1 MGVPTLFKKIISNK
15 FYKNI
20 HKGIKNGQTKCDYFF
35 MDYNGIVYNAYENI
49 KKNIEENNF
58 SKDKIENMVLEEV
71 ISITKTLICT
81 VVKPSKITYIALDGP
96 APRAKM
102 VQQRSRRYKA
112 VMEKDF
118 MKDLK
123 NKFKIDESKDIWDR
137 SANISPGTEFMEK
150 LSNRIIKAMKEKTF
164 QTHNNSM
171 KVIFNNG
178 NTPGEGEHKFLG
190 LLRNMR
196 DMDSKKD
203 DKIYLYGRDAD
214 LIILAVCTH
223 KSNIHIIREIQL
235 ENDKVL
241 NELYEGYI
249 YLELNIDN
257 LKTGFYND
265 IIKKDSFKEKSGLKV
280 TKKNK
285 ICLLNDY
292 IFLTFLAGND
302 FVLSLPFLKIKKNS
316 LEKIINIYQDI
327 KDDYDTYLVE
337 FDYKNDSKPSIN
349 IDFLKKIYENGSKKE
364 DEWMKRDIQKE
375 VDKYLS
381 GYIDERTKESES
393 KLSEF
398 DKIKTRYTHMH
409 ISSPHHPLFKL
420 YQEEIRLLNY
430 NKSYDTWSNEYYK
443 NFLGIQDK
451 TNSNDK
457 DTINLC
463 IENYLE
469 SLYFTLNYYYVGCPS
484 WSWHY
489 KFRVAPLLGDI
500 FNYLDNNKIDKIN
513 ECNNFNLDKPMT
525 PFQQLLFILPP
536 QNSHILPEVLR
547 PIMTDDKIGASQ
559 YYPESIRID
568 AAFGGKTM
576 YSEAILPEINDK
588 YLINI
593 IEKYEK
599 NLNEEEKNRNTIRTK
614 SFGN

>member
-1 MGVPTLFKKIISNK
+1 MGVPTLFKKIIGNK

-20 HKGIKNGQTKCDYFF
+20 HKGIRDGQTKCNYFF

-49 KKNIEENNF
+49 KKDIEENNY
-58 SKDKIENMVLEEV
+58 SKDKIEHLVLEEV
-71 ISITKTLICT
+71 INITKKLICT
-81 VVKPSKITYIALDGP
+81 VIQPSKITYIALDGP

-118 MKDLK
+118 MKELK
-123 NKFKIDESKDIWDR
+123 NKFKINESKDIWDR

-164 QTHNNSM
+164 QTHNKNM

-190 LLRNMR
+190 LLRDMR
-196 DMDSKKD
+196 KMESKKD

-214 LIILAVCTH
+214 LISLAVCTH
-223 KSNIHIIREIQL
+223 KTNIHIVREIKL
-235 ENDKVL
+235 ENDKNL
-241 NELYEGYI
+241 NELYEGYT

-265 IIKKDSFKEKSGLKV
+265 IIRKDSFKEKEGIKIK
-280 TKKNK
+280 KKNK

-302 FVLSLPFLKIKKNS
+302 FVLSLPFLKIKKNALS
-316 LEKIINIYQDI
+316 KIINIYQDV
-327 KDDYDTYLVE
+327 KDDFDTYLVE
-337 FDYKNDSKPSIN
+337 FDFRTNTKPSIN
-349 IDFLKKIYENGSKKE
+349 IDFLRKIYEKGYEKE
-364 DEWMKRDIQKE
+364 DEWMKQDIQKE
-375 VDKYLS
+375 VDKFLN
-381 GYIDERTKESES
+381 GYMDKTQKETES
-393 KLSEF
+393 TLSEF
-398 DKIKTRYTHMH
+398 DKLKTRYTHMH
-409 ISSPHHPLFKL
+409 MASPHHPLFNI
-420 YQEEIRLLNY
+420 YQKEIRLLDY
-430 NKSYDTWSNEYYK
+430 NKDYNTWSNEYYK
-443 NFLGIQDK
+443 HFLGVDNK
-451 TNSNDK
+451 DK
-457 DTINLC
+457 DNDTIRLC
-463 IENYLE
+463 VENYLE
-469 SLYFTLNYYYVGCPS
+469 SLYFTLNYYFVGCPS

-489 KFRVAPLLGDI
+489 KFRVAPLLGDV
-500 FNYLDNNKIDKIN
+500 FNYLDNNNIEKIN

-547 PIMTDDKIGASQ
+547 PIMTDDKIGATQ

-576 YSEAILPEINDK
+576 YSEAILPEINDT
-588 YLINI
+588 YLKNI

-599 NLNEEEKNRNTIRTK
+599 KLTDEEKIRNTIRTK